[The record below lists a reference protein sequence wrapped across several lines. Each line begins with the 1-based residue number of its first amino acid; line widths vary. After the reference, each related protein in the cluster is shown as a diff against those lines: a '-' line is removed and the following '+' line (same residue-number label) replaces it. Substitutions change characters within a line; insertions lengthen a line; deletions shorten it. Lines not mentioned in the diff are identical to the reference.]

1 MTIGSMSLCPHPAG
15 EETGLGGEGSALPRA
30 GVSALPFV
38 PFCLGWGRGALCL
51 GWLWEGKRRV
61 DRQGEGSTL
70 DFLLWPGDQRLV
82 SGAPPPSQTH
92 AVLSAF
98 VTWPPTFLPVGPDPP
113 ALFMLLFSF
122 LPACGLCFVPGQD
135 QAGAWHVG
143 EGWAPTILTL
153 SRKHHCE

>member
-1 MTIGSMSLCPHPAG
+1 MSLCPHPAG

-30 GVSALPFV
+30 GVSALPVV

-82 SGAPPPSQTH
+82 SGAASPLPNTRSAVSLCYMAPDFPPCGSRSPSPFY
-92 AVLSAF
+92 A
-98 VTWPPTFLPVGPDPP
+98 
-113 ALFMLLFSF
+113 SF
-122 LPACGLCFVPGQD
+122 LFLASLWFVLRPRTGPGWCLARRRGLGSHHPDSVP
-135 QAGAWHVG
+135 QA
-143 EGWAPTILTL
+143 PL
-153 SRKHHCE
+153 